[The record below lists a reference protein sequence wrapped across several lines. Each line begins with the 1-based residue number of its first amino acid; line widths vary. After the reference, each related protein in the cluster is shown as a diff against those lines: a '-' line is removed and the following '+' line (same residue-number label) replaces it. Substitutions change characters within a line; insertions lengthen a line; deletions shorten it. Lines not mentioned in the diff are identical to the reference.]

1 MLPKMKLTV
10 SQTTPSELKVVF
22 DGCPVESS
30 LWTLGRKWAL
40 LVIRNIALYRK
51 QRFNEMLAITPGLT
65 RRVLAMRLKEL
76 KRDGFI
82 EVVEKGRNY
91 SKWDLTEKGKDVL
104 PVLMMLVRFGSK
116 WYSERVFP
124 DKMPRKLDEV
134 FDRIYIDK
142 IMGNELSVVPLLTR
156 SRSKS
161 PMRGNS
167 ARLKTCQSPSC

>member
-1 MLPKMKLTV
+1 MKKQALD
-10 SQTTPSELKVVF
+10 QTTTRELKVEF

-30 LWTLGRKWAL
+30 LGTLGRKWAL

-91 SKWDLTEKGKDVL
+91 SKWDLTEKGRDVL
-104 PVLMMLVRFGSK
+104 PVLMMLVQFGSK
-116 WYSERVFP
+116 WYADEIFT
-124 DKMPRKLDEV
+124 DKKVRELDEI
-134 FDRIYIDK
+134 FDESYIRRT
-142 IMGNELSVVPLLTR
+142 LSLSKEEPRAGVV
-156 SRSKS
+156 
-161 PMRGNS
+161 
-167 ARLKTCQSPSC
+167 

>member
-1 MLPKMKLTV
+1 MKNQAQD
-10 SQTTPSELKVVF
+10 QTIHRDLKVDF

-30 LWTLGRKWAL
+30 LGTLGRKWAL

-65 RRVLAMRLKEL
+65 RRVLAMRLMEL

-91 SKWDLTEKGKDVL
+91 SKWDLTEKGRDVL

-116 WYSERVFP
+116 WYADRVFP
-124 DKMPRKLDEV
+124 DKIPRKLEEV
-134 FDRIYIDK
+134 FERSYIDK
-142 IMGNELSVVPLLTR
+142 IMGNEIAVVPLLTR

-161 PMRGNS
+161 PVRGNIGS
-167 ARLKTCQSPSC
+167 R